1 MTTAAVAT
9 SPTTLTSILE
19 NSTSTLANLAEHLD
33 ALDAESRVREIRE
46 MPGRLQAR
54 VWQLAG
60 EAAPYT
66 LEDLVPAQ
74 LGEGKPVILAGKNS
88 LPMFTH
94 FEKRFAR
101 VGGKVVGYNHQPM
114 SWITG
119 PGYFTV
125 VTATQPE
132 RQKELLIDY
141 TQVPEAPVSVIEGWP
156 RIKSNSSGFS
166 YFVYNK
172 LHDYL
177 RRVSRDVV
185 IGEATRMDKPMN
197 SFFLIAKR

>member
-1 MTTAAVAT
+1 MTTAAVVT
-9 SPTTLTSILE
+9 SPTTLTSLLQ
-19 NSTSTLANLAEHLD
+19 NATSTLANLAEHLD
-33 ALDAESRVREIRE
+33 ALDAEARVREIRE

-66 LEDLVPAQ
+66 LEDLVPA
-74 LGEGKPVILAGKNS
+74 GEGKPVILAGKNS

-101 VGGKVVGYNHQPM
+101 VGGRVVGYNHQPM

-125 VTATQPE
+125 VPAPHPE

-141 TQVPEAPVSVIEGWP
+141 TQVPEAGAEGWP
-156 RIKSNSSGFS
+156 RIKQNSSGVS
-166 YFVYNK
+166 YFVYHK
-172 LHDYL
+172 LHDFL
-177 RRVSRDVV
+177 RRVSREVV
-185 IGEATRMDKPMN
+185 IGEATRMGKPMG
-197 SFFLIAKR
+197 SYFLIAKR

>member
-33 ALDAESRVREIRE
+33 ALDAEARVREIRE
-46 MPGRLQAR
+46 MPGRLQLR

-66 LEDLVPAQ
+66 LDDLVPAA

-125 VTATQPE
+125 VAATQPE

-141 TQVPEAPVSVIEGWP
+141 TQIPDAGADGWP
-156 RIKSNSSGFS
+156 KIKSNSSGLS
-166 YFVYNK
+166 YFVYHK

-197 SFFLIAKR
+197 SYFLIAKR